1 MKRLFT
7 ILIALVLVLSMSV
20 SAFAAEGSVNGQGIG
35 EQTIDVTAN
44 YQTGGTEPVYSV
56 DITWESMTFTY
67 TDSGVKV
74 WNPSTHTYSVNTSGG
89 WDKTTANITVT
100 NHSNVDVAVA
110 VTYASVQQDT
120 GISGRITGG
129 SKTLAAG
136 QENKPNEADSMTATL
151 TISGKPNSTV
161 TETGVNI
168 GTITIKI
175 S

>member
-1 MKRLFT
+1 MKSFFS
-7 ILIALVLVLSMSV
+7 ILIALALVLSMSV
-20 SAFAAEGSVNGQGIG
+20 PAFAAEGSVNGQGLG
-35 EQTIDVTAN
+35 EQTIDVTAK
-44 YQTGGTEPVYSV
+44 YQPGGTEPVYSV
-56 DITWESMTFTY
+56 DIMWESMTFTY

-74 WNPSTHTYSVNTSGG
+74 WNPSTHTYSVSTSGE
-89 WDKTTANITVT
+89 WDKTTADIVVT

-110 VTYASVQQDT
+110 VTYASAQQDT

-136 QENKPNEADSMTATL
+136 QENKPNEADSMTAAL